1 MRIFRTM
8 RILARGLWIVLLA
21 ACSEPVDTGTT
32 PRPDDGGL
40 PRARLENLRSVGYV
54 DFDPD
59 GEAQGD
65 RSGVTVFER
74 GKAWEGYNLYCSR
87 TSPEAFLI
95 DMQGDLVQRWTFPTD
110 KGAIWDHAVMLGRGD
125 LVVVVNF
132 QALLRLDWESNLV
145 WSRALVVHH
154 DVAPAR
160 DGGFY
165 VITSESREHRGLE
178 VRFPAFL
185 RLSSS
190 GETLERW
197 STYDHLPEIQQS
209 LEPEFFLD
217 TILDHIEADPDAK
230 RPGLDRESKLYN
242 YFHANTVTPLGE
254 TELGRKDPRFR
265 AGNLLICL
273 RNVHQILIL
282 DQDDKRIL
290 WSWGAGELQR
300 PHHPTLLENGRI
312 LVFDNGVERGYS
324 RVLELDPVRKQI
336 EWQYVA
342 DPPESFFTRQKGS
355 AQRLPNGNTL
365 ICEGDPGRAFEVTR
379 AGEIVWEWLNPL
391 VRAGRR
397 ASLYRMWRLP
407 PDAVEPL
414 LR

>member
-1 MRIFRTM
+1 M
-8 RILARGLWIVLLA
+8 RILAPGLLMALLA
-21 ACSEPVDTGTT
+21 TCSEPLDSGTT
-32 PRPDDGGL
+32 SRPDDGEL
-40 PRARLENLRSVGYV
+40 PQARLEGLRSVGYV

-59 GEAQGD
+59 REAQGD

-95 DMQGDLVQRWTFPTD
+95 DMQGDPVHGWTYPTA
-110 KGAIWDHAVMLGRGD
+110 KGAIWDFAILLDGGD

-132 QALLRLDWESNLV
+132 EALLRLDWDSKLV
-145 WSRALVVHH
+145 WSRELVVHH
-154 DVAPAR
+154 DVAQAA
-160 DGGFY
+160 DGGFHT
-165 VITSESREHRGLE
+165 ITSESRQHRGLE

-185 RLSSS
+185 KLSSS

-197 STYDHLPEIQQS
+197 STYEHLREIQQS

-217 TILDHIEADPDAK
+217 TILDEIEADASET
-230 RPGLDRESKLYN
+230 RPGLDRKSKLYN
-242 YFHANTVTPLGE
+242 YFHANTVTSLGAS
-254 TELGRKDPRFR
+254 ELGRVDPRFR
-265 AGNLLICL
+265 SGNLLICL
-273 RNVHQILIL
+273 RNVNQILVL

-300 PHHPTLLENGRI
+300 PHHPTFLENGRI
-312 LVFDNGVERGYS
+312 LIFDNGVERGYS
-324 RVLELDPVRKQI
+324 RVLELEPVTGKV

-342 DPPESFFTRQKGS
+342 DPPMSFYTRQKGS

-397 ASLYRMWRLP
+397 ASLYRMWRLS
-407 PDAVEPL
+407 PDVVEPL